1 MKRDLQF
8 ERDYSASASFK
19 TIDRPESGAITSVNL
34 GEFFK
39 KLGHFA
45 TESELLAIIRRID
58 TDGDA

>member
-1 MKRDLQF
+1 LKRDLQF
-8 ERDYSASASFK
+8 GSDYSAAATFK
-19 TIDRPESGAITSVNL
+19 TIDRPESGSITSANL

-45 TESELLAIIRRID
+45 SEAELLAIIRRID